1 MEIKMSNTVPSLTAA
16 DDFLGLM
23 HDSTTT
29 TGTTIKLETI
39 TVTPSKTTYH
49 QYEKPY
55 KFSFLILGVI
65 LLAYCIYKAIRS

>member
-1 MEIKMSNTVPSLTAA
+1 MSNTVTSLTAA

-39 TVTPSKTTYH
+39 TVTPAKTTYH

-55 KFSFLILGVI
+55 LILGVI
-65 LLAYCIYKAIRS
+65 LLAYCIYKVIKS